1 MGDFLYICIMKDLTK
16 YIESLLD
23 EVKLP
28 LEITLRE
35 DGVYRIDVTKDL
47 KESWVLYKIS
57 YERNIDEVKDIRVQ
71 LKRYLP
77 QLEFVA
83 KVNYI
88 NYPNRVTI
96 PILNEYKIKPR
107 EHYDK
112 LLKLKDQYIVD

>member
-1 MGDFLYICIMKDLTK
+1 MKDLSE
-16 YIESLLD
+16 YIRTLID
-23 EVKLP
+23 EVNLP

-71 LKRYLP
+71 LKKYLP
-77 QLEFVA
+77 QLNFVV

-88 NYPNRVTI
+88 NYPKEYSI
-96 PILNEYKIKPR
+96 PLLHEYVIKPR
-107 EHYDK
+107 R
-112 LLKLKDQYIVD
+112 